1 MAQVKLK
8 LDNKCLCIERYLK
21 EGHRM
26 IDGQEDPNLTMFD
39 AFRVTL
45 RISPSEGN
53 QLQLKSDG
61 LYAEGDPA
69 TCGLKLVVPQDHEG
83 LLVGYSS
90 EWNMDRTG
98 HNSSRISCKGVVHK
112 TFTADWDNEH
122 EKFINIGGCVGDGDQ
137 RIDKIRTDD
146 SSDADV
152 KTYDLLTTEPADW
165 STKYYTDYYMM
176 DVGGTYKL
184 IPQSDQ
190 APTFEQNKYY
200 ELHVDTPQQSA
211 EQPSQSTSNDSSF
224 DPETVAT
231 NPPSGFAEP
240 SEGVIRVMK
249 RYPNEGTY
257 VIGGQDAILYNVNL
271 KPGSPLYDRSG
282 NTFTPRKDKAPTPQ
296 TIRYK
301 IQGHELVDGQWWVH
315 QVDQRAPKANTGWW
329 AKIDESLV
337 PGLTPGS
344 ETKDNP
350 PDGHRYMDTILP
362 GDFIRIKV
370 DENGGDPLYDYY
382 MILNLKD
389 SGEINE
395 FVKFLERV
403 PDSVAMNNFVPSE
416 ESDGGG
422 EDPTPQPDPPVLE
435 KRPIIMMQYD
445 PRFMDVVWIDDK
457 DLNDGVNVA
466 GYYYAIKLSKEKNNA
481 LHLNEY
487 GQIYCSPKISEDEGW
502 SLFYPGNGI
511 KPGEGGSYQPM
522 EILRCNS
529 TVSRVKTGDPLK
541 DNEGVNSNTLLLK
554 KREMIME
561 TEV

>member
-8 LDNKCLCIERYLK
+8 LDSKCLCIERYLK

-26 IDGQEDPNLTMFD
+26 IDGNEDPNLTLFD
-39 AFRVTL
+39 AFRVSL
-45 RISPSEGN
+45 KISPSEGN

-83 LLVGYSS
+83 LLVGYLS

-98 HNSSRISCKGVVHK
+98 HNNSRISCKGVVHK
-112 TFTADWDNEH
+112 TFTADWDSENQ
-122 EKFINIGGCVGDGDQ
+122 KFINLGGPVGEGEN
-137 RIDKIRTDD
+137 RIDQLRTDD

-152 KTYDLLTTEPADW
+152 KTYDLLTSQPADW
-165 STKYYTDYYMM
+165 STNYRDYYVM
-176 DVGGTYKL
+176 DVGGTYK
-184 IPQSDQ
+184 SVEGES

-200 ELHVDTPQQSA
+200 ELHVETQTTPTV
-211 EQPSQSTSNDSSF
+211 ETPVSNSDLGF
-224 DPETVAT
+224 DPEEVAT
-231 NPPSGFAEP
+231 NPPDKFFEP
-240 SEGVIRVMK
+240 TEGVIRVMK

-257 VIGGQDAILYNVNL
+257 VIGGQDAIIYNVNL
-271 KPGSPLYDRSG
+271 KPGSPLYDRNG
-282 NTFTPRKDKAPTPQ
+282 DTFTPRRDKAPTPQ

-301 IQGHELVDGQWWVH
+301 IQGQEKVGNQWWVH

-329 AKIDESLV
+329 VKIDESLV
-337 PGLTPGS
+337 PGLNPSS
-344 ETKDNP
+344 ETKETV
-350 PDGHRYMDTILP
+350 PDGHRYMDTVLP
-362 GDFIRIKV
+362 GDFVRVKV
-370 DENGGDPLYDYY
+370 AENNADGALYDYY
-382 MILNLKD
+382 IILSVKNT
-389 SGEINE
+389 GEINE
-395 FVKFLERV
+395 VAKFLENV
-403 PDSVAMNNFVPSE
+403 PDSVAMNNFVPD
-416 ESDGGG
+416 ESSGGG
-422 EDPTPQPDPPVLE
+422 DEPTPTPSVVTSKQPV
-435 KRPIIMMQYD
+435 IMMQYD
-445 PRFMDVVWIDDK
+445 SRVLDVVWVEDK
-457 DLNDGVNVA
+457 DLDDGVNVA
-466 GYYYAIKLSKEKNNA
+466 GYYYTIKLSKEKNNA

-522 EILRCNS
+522 ETLRCNS

-541 DNEGVNSNTLLLK
+541 DNEGINTNTLLLK